1 VERKNVKEMAL
12 GLLAEQGR
20 VTSGDL
26 ARVAGVSRQSAHA
39 TLAALV
45 SAGNATP
52 VGAGRGAHYVPAD
65 ALSFNWQ
72 TAGLEEHLVWE
83 ELRAQH
89 SVSGLSANAE
99 AVLGYSVSEMVNNV
113 IDHSGSD
120 ILVTRVSRDSDD
132 VVVVVEDVGIGVFE
146 RIRVAKNL
154 PDALSALEQLSKG
167 KLTTD
172 PEHHT
177 GEGIFF
183 TSKMVDRFTIRAN
196 GIEWTVDNA
205 VSDFAVGVSGQIVGS
220 QVVLRHAADSDT
232 RIEDVF
238 GEYTT
243 DFSFDTT
250 QVVVRLF
257 ERGEVFV
264 SRSEARRIATGLDVF
279 ARVIVDFRGVLRVGQ
294 GFVDELFRVWASQ
307 HPSTRLE
314 PVVMNEAVSFMVRRA
329 SQG

>member
-1 VERKNVKEMAL
+1 VKRKNVKEMAL

-146 RIRVAKNL
+146 RIRMAKNL

-172 PEHHT
+172 PERHT

>member
-1 VERKNVKEMAL
+1 VKRKNVKEMAI

-146 RIRVAKNL
+146 RIRMAKNL

>member
-1 VERKNVKEMAL
+1 M
-12 GLLAEQGR
+12 LAEQGR

-45 SAGNATP
+45 SAGSAAS

-65 ALSFNWQ
+65 SLSFDWL
-72 TAGLEEHLVWE
+72 TEGLEEHLVWE
-83 ELRAQH
+83 ELRTQH
-89 SVSGLSANAE
+89 PMSGLSVDAE
-99 AVLGYSVSEMVNNV
+99 AVLSYSVTEMVNNV

-120 ILVTRVSRDSDD
+120 VLVTRVSRDSDD
-132 VVVVVEDVGIGVFE
+132 VVVVVEDAGIGVFE
-146 RIRVAKNL
+146 RIRLAKNL
-154 PDALSALEQLSKG
+154 PDAFGALEQLSKG

-172 PEHHT
+172 PERHT

-183 TSKMVDRFTIRAN
+183 TSKLVDRFTIRAN

-205 VSDFAVGVSGQIVGS
+205 VADFGVGVSGPIVGS
-220 QVVLRHAADSDT
+220 QVVLRHAVESDT

-243 DFSFDTT
+243 DFTFDTT

-279 ARVIVDFRGVLRVGQ
+279 ARVIVDFRGVRSVGQ

-314 PVVMNEAVSFMVRRA
+314 PVEMNDAVSFMVGRA
-329 SQG
+329 SPA

>member
-1 VERKNVKEMAL
+1 VKRKNVKEMAI

-146 RIRVAKNL
+146 RIRMAKNL

-257 ERGEVFV
+257 ERGGVFV